1 MLRAVALLLAA
12 ALTAPAAAQTIT
24 AARYQEPTA
33 RYPHGVLGDAL
44 EWGALVLTL
53 SDGATRH
60 FRLPPTR
67 VFEDIAPRLADIDGD
82 GAPEVIA
89 VESDSARGARL
100 AILDEN
106 GLVAATP
113 FIGRRF
119 RWLAPLGAADLDGDG
134 AVEIAWIDRP
144 HLAKT
149 LRVWRYS
156 GGRLVEVAQLPGL
169 TAHRIGE
176 PFISGGIRDCG
187 DRPEIITADAGW
199 SRVMAAR
206 LENGRL
212 IARSLGRLDP
222 ARRAIAEALA
232 CRG

>member
-1 MLRAVALLLAA
+1 MLRAATLLIAA
-12 ALTAPAAAQTIT
+12 TFAAPAAAQTIT
-24 AARYQEPTA
+24 SAHYTEPTT
-33 RYPHGVLGDAL
+33 RYPHGVLGDTL
-44 EWGALVLTL
+44 EWGALTLTL
-53 SDGATRH
+53 SDGSARH
-60 FRLPPTR
+60 IRLPQTR
-67 VFEDIAPRLADIDGD
+67 VFEDITPRLSDIDGD

-199 SRVMAAR
+199 TRVMATR
-206 LENGRL
+206 LDGGRL
-212 IARSLGRLDP
+212 VARPLGPLDP
-222 ARRAIAEALA
+222 GRTTLHAALA
-232 CRG
+232 CRD